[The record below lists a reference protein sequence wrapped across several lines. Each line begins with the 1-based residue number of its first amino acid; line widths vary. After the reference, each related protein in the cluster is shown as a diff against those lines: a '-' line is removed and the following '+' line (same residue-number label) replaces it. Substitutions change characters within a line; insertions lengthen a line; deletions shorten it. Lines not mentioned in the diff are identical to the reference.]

1 MSQQGQVFELK
12 ATGPPDQRGLEE
24 LGARYKRCL
33 SPERPNGVDQADLY
47 QHEPEQVAA
56 PVYPREGNAE
66 AARAEALGPRRGV
79 GTTFV
84 FGAWRRSRRPVG
96 TSSRRFCDLSRARFR
111 VEGSI
116 KGSIPIEVGWRSLHG
131 SANRR
136 SRGRRGS
143 FIGSRGSPGD
153 IPNTGPA
160 ERTLSPSPIRFLP
173 GWG

>member
-66 AARAEALGPRRGV
+66 AARAEALGPWRGV

-84 FGAWRRSRRPVG
+84 FRRLATESAACRHELASLLRPIAS
-96 TSSRRFCDLSRARFR
+96 TF
-111 VEGSI
+111 
-116 KGSIPIEVGWRSLHG
+116 
-131 SANRR
+131 
-136 SRGRRGS
+136 
-143 FIGSRGSPGD
+143 
-153 IPNTGPA
+153 
-160 ERTLSPSPIRFLP
+160 PS
-173 GWG
+173 